1 MHCRILVLDDDQNV
15 LNALRRELM
24 RKPFV
29 GTDGIELETFLSAL
43 PALERAAMTDGYF
56 DVAIADYRMPDM
68 NGIEFLTRF
77 RVLQPDAV
85 RILLSGMMDVDG
97 TIEAIN
103 TARVDHI
110 LTKPWHEYD
119 LKGRIALAL
128 HQRELRP
135 PGSPQVVPARGPF
148 SLLLV
153 DDEPAQLHALEREL
167 AGSPATRQLFSVRA
181 AASPEAALELAS
193 RECPD
198 LVIADYAMP
207 HMDGITLLHHLRELC
222 PGCVRMLI
230 SGRAD
235 LSTLIDGINIAGVY
249 HYLGKPWDPPQLRS
263 AIAEALA
270 YRDLLNASRSET
282 QSAT

>member
-1 MHCRILVLDDDQNV
+1 MLCRILILDDDQNV

-24 RKPFV
+24 RKPFI
-29 GTDGIELETFLSAL
+29 GTDGIELETFRSPLL
-43 PALERAAMTDGYF
+43 ALERAAATDGYF
-56 DVAIADYRMPDM
+56 DVVIADYRMPHM

-77 RVLQPDAV
+77 RSQQANAV
-85 RILLSGMMDVDG
+85 CILLTGMIDIDG
-97 TIEAIN
+97 VIDAIN
-103 TARVDHI
+103 TARVDHV
-110 LTKPWHEYD
+110 LAKPWHEYD

-128 HQRELRP
+128 HQRALRP
-135 PGSPQVVPARGPF
+135 PGSPPVVPAHGPF

-167 AGSPATRQLFSVRA
+167 AGSPTMRQLFSVRTCT
-181 AASPEAALELAS
+181 SPDVALELAA

-207 HMDGITLLHHLRELC
+207 RMDGITLLHHLRETC
-222 PGCVRMLI
+222 PTCVRMLI

-235 LSTLIDGINIAGVY
+235 LTTLIDGINIAGVY
-249 HYLGKPWDPPQLRS
+249 HYIGKPWDPPQLRS

-270 YRDLLNASRSET
+270 YRDILRATLPGP
-282 QSAT
+282 QSAM